1 MHVILKTYVDN
12 LGSEGDVVEVA
23 AGYARNFLF
32 PRNLAIVATD
42 KARRALEHEKRLNI
56 DRTAKEKK
64 EAEKLAGE
72 LANVSCTIPMQVGE
86 NDRLFG
92 SVNAMDIAA
101 VLEEQNI
108 VIDRRKIILD
118 EPIKELGVFTVPI
131 KIHTDVIAEIKVW
144 VVKA

>member
-1 MHVILKTYVDN
+1 MQVILKTYVDK
-12 LGSEGDVVEVA
+12 LGNEGDVVEVA

-56 DRTAKEKK
+56 DRAAKEKR
-64 EAEKLAGE
+64 EAEKLASE

-101 VLEEQNI
+101 ALEEQNI

-131 KIHTDVIAEIKVW
+131 KIHTDVTAEIKVW